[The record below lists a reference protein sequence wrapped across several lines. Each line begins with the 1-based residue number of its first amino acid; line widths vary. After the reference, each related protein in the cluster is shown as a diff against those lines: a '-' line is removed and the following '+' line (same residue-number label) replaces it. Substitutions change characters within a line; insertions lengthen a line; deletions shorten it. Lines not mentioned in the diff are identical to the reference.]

1 MFSLCA
7 QKVEFFSS
15 AGTNQKLPKIFPAIF
30 APSYQQYKLP
40 VTEAEYPEE
49 EMTFGSVVF
58 VVQKNAFFGVEGSI
72 PGSGQFFFFRFFFC
86 FPAFSCQTKTYTPH
100 QAQKTPLRETKKIL
114 NFFFDVQKR
123 KKHQKIMF
131 WTFFFC

>member
-1 MFSLCA
+1 M

-86 FPAFSCQTKTYTPH
+86 FPAFRCQLKTWNPSK
-100 QAQKTPLRETKKIL
+100 AQKTPPRETKKIKK
-114 NFFFDVQKR
+114 FFFDVKTPKTT
-123 KKHQKIMF
+123 KKN
-131 WTFFFC
+131 FFG

>member
-1 MFSLCA
+1 M

-72 PGSGQFFFFRFFFC
+72 PGSGQFFFFSFFLL
-86 FPAFSCQTKTYTPH
+86 FSSVSMSIKNVEPFQSPKNSTTRDEK
-100 QAQKTPLRETKKIL
+100 
-114 NFFFDVQKR
+114 N
-123 KKHQKIMF
+123 
-131 WTFFFC
+131 